1 MENELQVDSR
11 GTDNHDDVWRATAQV
26 LRAQVSEAVWF
37 STFNDAVAVADDK
50 MSLRLQVP
58 NTYVRE
64 RILTRYMSLV
74 RDALDEVGAS
84 ERQLLI
90 DVQTNTAAD
99 VNEQLSTTNTPDQ
112 LPAELNTSLSQPTE
126 TTTLKSRTGKGMA
139 VGLNPRYTFETFVKG
154 TSNQFALAAAQRV
167 AETPGRS
174 YNPLFIYG
182 SAGLGKTH
190 LLHAIGYYVHQNY
203 AHYEV
208 RYVSTETFLN
218 EYVDG
223 IRSNT
228 IAAFKRRY
236 REVDVLLIDD
246 IQFMEGK
253 EGLQEEFFQTFNSL
267 HGANK
272 QIVISSDRMPDAIPT
287 LEDRLRGRFRWG
299 LITDI
304 QPPDMETRLAILRNK
319 AERERTSVSHEVLE
333 FIASNVTT
341 NIRELEGALIR
352 VAAYAS
358 LNKTQV
364 DVTLAKQLLT
374 DLLTRTAVKPRTD
387 EQLLVDIA
395 EHLGFEVE
403 ALRGKSRQRPLVQA
417 RQTAMYVFRE
427 LTDLSYPAIARLF
440 GGRDHTTVIHAVDKT
455 QRMMSERKQVYDQ
468 VTELVQKFKTS

>member
-1 MENELQVDSR
+1 MRLRKPCFLERRRLFGWNVRFTHASSIVWLASRPDFASNRLTRCRLQGLALYRGNPHFFRLWKTCYLRFSHLTEGALPHPVDSAV
-11 GTDNHDDVWRATAQV
+11 DNEKGVSVEPKVQEVSHDDVWQATAQV

-58 NTYVRE
+58 NTYIKE

-84 ERQLLI
+84 DRELHV
-90 DVQTNTAAD
+90 DVQSSATLDAAER
-99 VNEQLSTTNTPDQ
+99 VAATPSLPTQLNPTVTTP
-112 LPAELNTSLSQPTE
+112 E
-126 TTTLKSRTGKGMA
+126 TTVSKSRTGKGTA

-246 IQFMEGK
+246 IQ
-253 EGLQEEFFQTFNSL
+253 
-267 HGANK
+267 
-272 QIVISSDRMPDAIPT
+272 
-287 LEDRLRGRFRWG
+287 
-299 LITDI
+299 
-304 QPPDMETRLAILRNK
+304 
-319 AERERTSVSHEVLE
+319 
-333 FIASNVTT
+333 
-341 NIRELEGALIR
+341 
-352 VAAYAS
+352 
-358 LNKTQV
+358 
-364 DVTLAKQLLT
+364 
-374 DLLTRTAVKPRTD
+374 
-387 EQLLVDIA
+387 
-395 EHLGFEVE
+395 
-403 ALRGKSRQRPLVQA
+403 
-417 RQTAMYVFRE
+417 
-427 LTDLSYPAIARLF
+427 
-440 GGRDHTTVIHAVDKT
+440 
-455 QRMMSERKQVYDQ
+455 
-468 VTELVQKFKTS
+468 

>member
-112 LPAELNTSLSQPTE
+112 LPAELNTSLNQPTD

-253 EGLQEEFFQTFNSL
+253 EGLQEEFFHTFNSL

-272 QIVISSDRMPDAIPT
+272 QIIISSDRMPDAIPT

-387 EQLLVDIA
+387 EQLLVEIA